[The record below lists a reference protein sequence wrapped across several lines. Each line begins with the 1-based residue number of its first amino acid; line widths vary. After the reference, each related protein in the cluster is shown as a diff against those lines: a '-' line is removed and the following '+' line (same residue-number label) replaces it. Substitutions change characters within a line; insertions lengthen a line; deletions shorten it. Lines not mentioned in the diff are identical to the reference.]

1 MRQIWLLVSTGALT
15 LLIIGAATVLFG
27 MMRRQHALAARIQ
40 LSRGIVSTPDPTG
53 QQVAHLLWM
62 RLIAGLGQLILR
74 TGLLP
79 TRTLAE
85 LEQTLNSAGLPGRN
99 GLAMF
104 LGGKISLLAA
114 LPVLS
119 FLSLRGASLPP
130 ALSIILPPTA
140 AIIGMLLPDM
150 IVRFRR
156 KRYVRGV
163 EQGLPDA
170 LDLLVICAQAGLGLS
185 TAIARVAEELQ
196 YGHHNIGQ
204 EMAITANEMQMMAD
218 SRAALLNLGART
230 GVEGL
235 ARLGTTL
242 VQSMQYGTPLSEA
255 MRVLSAEMR
264 QETLNRFEAK
274 AARLGVLL
282 TVPMIVFILPCV
294 FLVVGGPAAVQVLH
308 ISP

>member
-1 MRQIWLLVSTGALT
+1 MKQIWLLVAAGALT
-15 LLIIGAATVLFG
+15 FLVIGAASLLFRL
-27 MMRRQHALAARIQ
+27 MHRERALAARIQ
-40 LSRGIVSTPDPTG
+40 LSRGVVTAPDPTG
-53 QQVAHLLWM
+53 KEVAHRLWL
-62 RLIAGLGQLILR
+62 RLIAGLGRLILR

-99 GLAMF
+99 GLALF
-104 LGGKISLLAA
+104 VGGKICLLVGLPVISLL
-114 LPVLS
+114 L
-119 FLSLRGASLPP
+119 LREAFLPP
-130 ALSIILPPTA
+130 ALSIIVPPSA
-140 AIIGMLLPDM
+140 AITGMLLPDM

-156 KRYVRGV
+156 RRYVRSV

-185 TAIARVAEELQ
+185 AAIARVAEELQ
-196 YGHHNIGQ
+196 FGHHTIGQ
-204 EMAITANEMQMMAD
+204 EIAITANEMRLMAD
-218 SRAALLNLGART
+218 TRTALLNLGSRT

-242 VQSMQYGTPLSEA
+242 IQSMQYGTPLSEA

-308 ISP
+308 LSP